1 MTSSGLVTPLQGKAA
16 EMEVMV
22 QGKQI
27 KAVAD
32 LLVNKGVP
40 KKWIEGADM
49 TDAKK
54 KK

>member
-1 MTSSGLVTPLQGKAA
+1 MNPLQGKAA

-27 KAVAD
+27 KAVTD
-32 LLVNKGVP
+32 LLMNKGVP
-40 KKWIEGADM
+40 KKWIESTDM